1 MVLNDKAATN
11 SGSYSAAGRLS
22 IELNGIAM
30 SSLQAPHNLLPDPVD
45 RAAQA
50 RRFQQISV
58 VLSVV
63 LAVIGVQTL
72 LAHSWPTSL
81 LVILALLAL
90 MVGMRLNQRGATDAA
105 IILVLGVMTAVVSAS
120 LWLSQGLYS
129 GALLAYPVILIVA
142 GMVLRLRLFVSLLLF
157 MLACVALITCAA
169 VFGWHRFVPQPM
181 GFGRMVNVSCI
192 LLVCACA
199 VWILANDLRQT
210 MQRLQLEIERV
221 KASEASF
228 THLAQHD
235 ALTNLPNRLLA
246 CDRMAQ
252 AIGQAR
258 RYQRRAALLFLDLD
272 NFKTINDSLGHDAGD
287 QLLREVA
294 GRLQGAVRE
303 MDTVSRQGGDEFLI
317 VLTDASDLDAI
328 SALAKHVLNSMIQP
342 FSLKGMQIVTSVS
355 IGVALYPEDGDDFAA
370 LLKHAD
376 LAMYQAKAAGRNA
389 FRFFDARMNA
399 DIIERLSLD
408 SGLREA
414 LRQEHFVLHY
424 QPIVDIRDGRLLA
437 AEALIR
443 WRHPQRGMLGPNRF
457 IPAAESSG
465 LIVEIGEWVLNE
477 ACRQMKVWRAAGLPA
492 FVLSVNLSPVQFRR
506 GNLEVMVAAAL
517 QRYGVPAQCLELELT
532 ESLLLQDSARFI
544 DSLAGLKALGV
555 RLSIDDFGTGYSN
568 LSYLQRF
575 HVDKLKID
583 QSFVR
588 KLQDSAQDRAIVT
601 AIIQMAKSL
610 QLLTTAEGIED
621 EETRQLLAQLGCDQ
635 GQGYWFARPLV
646 AAEFAAYAQ
655 RGCVPAGLSTD

>member
-1 MVLNDKAATN
+1 
-11 SGSYSAAGRLS
+11 
-22 IELNGIAM
+22 M
-30 SSLQAPHNLLPDPVD
+30 SNLLEQEALLLESVD
-45 RAAQA
+45 RSAQA
-50 RRFQQISV
+50 RRLNQIAN

-63 LAVIGVQTL
+63 LVVMGIQAVLSQSNWNALMVVG
-72 LAHSWPTSL
+72 AM
-81 LVILALLAL
+81 LALL
-90 MVGMRLNQRGATDAA
+90 VGARMNKRGWTDSA
-105 IILVLGVMTAVVSAS
+105 IFLVLGSMTAVVTVS

-129 GALLAYPVILIVA
+129 GALLCYPVILIVA
-142 GMVLRLRLFVSLLLF
+142 GMVSRLRLFVGLLLF
-157 MLACVALITCAA
+157 MLAAVAVMAWGA
-169 VFGWHRFVPQPM
+169 MSGWHVPVPVPI
-181 GFGRMVNVSCI
+181 GVERMVNVSCV

-210 MQRLQLEIERV
+210 MQRLQEEIQRV

-235 ALTNLPNRLLA
+235 ALTNLPNRLLVS
-246 CDRMAQ
+246 DRMEQ

-287 QLLREVA
+287 ELLKEVA
-294 GRLQGAVRE
+294 RRLQGAVRE

-317 VLTDASDLDAI
+317 VLTDVPDLGAI
-328 SALAKHVLNSMIQP
+328 SAVANHVLDAMIQP
-342 FSLKGMQIVTSVS
+342 FSLKGMQIVSSVS

-399 DIIERLSLD
+399 DILERLNLD

-414 LRQEHFVLHY
+414 LGQQQFVLHY
-424 QPIVDIRDGRLLA
+424 QPIVDIHSGRLLS

-443 WRHPQRGMLGPNRF
+443 WQHPERGTVGPDKF
-457 IPAAESSG
+457 IPVAESSG

-477 ACRQMKVWRAAGLPA
+477 ACRQMMLWRAAGLPA
-492 FVLSVNLSPVQFRR
+492 FVVSVNLSTVQFRR
-506 GNLEVMVAAAL
+506 GNLEALVVAAL
-517 QRYGVPAQCLELELT
+517 HRYGLPAECLELELT
-532 ESLLLQDSARFI
+532 ESLLLQDSEGFI
-544 DSLAGLKALGV
+544 DTLYRLKALGV
-555 RLSIDDFGTGYSN
+555 KLSIDDFGTGYSN

-588 KLQDSAQDRAIVT
+588 KLQDSPQDRAIVT

-610 QLLTTAEGIED
+610 HLLTIAEGIED
-621 EETRQLLAQLGCDQ
+621 DSTRRMLAELGCDQ

-646 AAEFAAYAQ
+646 ANDFALFAQ
-655 RGCVPAGLSTD
+655 RDMGSAALLMQ

>member
-1 MVLNDKAATN
+1 
-11 SGSYSAAGRLS
+11 
-22 IELNGIAM
+22 M

-50 RRFQQISV
+50 RRLQQISV

-72 LAHSWPTSL
+72 LAHSWPNSL

-90 MVGMRLNQRGATDAA
+90 MVGMRLNLRGATDAA

-142 GMVLRLRLFVSLLLF
+142 GMVSRLRLFVGLLLF

-169 VFGWHRFVPQPM
+169 VFGWRSFTPLPM

-317 VLTDASDLDAI
+317 VLTEASDLDAI

-621 EETRQLLAQLGCDQ
+621 EGTRQLLAQLGCDQ